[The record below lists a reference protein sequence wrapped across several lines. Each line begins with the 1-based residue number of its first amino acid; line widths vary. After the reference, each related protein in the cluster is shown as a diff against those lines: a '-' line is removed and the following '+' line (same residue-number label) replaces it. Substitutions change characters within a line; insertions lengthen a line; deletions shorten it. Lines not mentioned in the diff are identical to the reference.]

1 MQFMKATEIAAPAAR
16 AIAAGMREMSV
27 VDGEHPGELAL
38 IEAFEKDL
46 PDGPAAGVD
55 LTALDT
61 PEVAEAFM
69 KSLALVALVDGALS
83 DLEMNLLRDYAEK
96 LALSDE
102 QIVGVIGAVSEV
114 MLSVFSG
121 VRLFRQQAVAIG
133 RHLGLN
139 DAAIERALAE

>member
-55 LTALDT
+55 LAALDT
-61 PEVAEAFM
+61 PELQEAFM
-69 KSLALVALVDGALS
+69 KSLALVALVDGGLS
-83 DLEMNLLRDYAEK
+83 EQEMTLLRDYAGK
-96 LALSDE
+96 LSLTEE
-102 QIVGVIGAVSEV
+102 QNIAVITAVSEV

-121 VRLFRQQAVAIG
+121 VRLFRQQAISIG
-133 RHLGLN
+133 RHLGMN
-139 DAAIERALAE
+139 DDAIERALAK